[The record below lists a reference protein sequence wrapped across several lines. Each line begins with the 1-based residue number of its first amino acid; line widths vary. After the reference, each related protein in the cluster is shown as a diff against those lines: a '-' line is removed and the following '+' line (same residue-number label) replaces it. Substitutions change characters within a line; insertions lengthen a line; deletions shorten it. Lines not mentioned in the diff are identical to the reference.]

1 MIYLIAIVLI
11 LAIIG
16 LVLDEDVVTYGH
28 HDSRPDSFYK
38 ISQRKD

>member
-16 LVLDEDVVTYGH
+16 LVLDEDSDNYGH
-28 HDSRPDSFYK
+28 HDNRPYSFYK
-38 ISQRKD
+38 TSQRKN